1 MKESRI
7 LSRFMIL
14 ATADKYKILP
24 FSKMKDGDFEINC
37 SILDIQNLSSYEMCI
52 DCESE
57 T

>member
-1 MKESRI
+1 
-7 LSRFMIL
+7 MIL
-14 ATADKYKILP
+14 ETADKYKILP
-24 FSKMKDGDFEINC
+24 FSEMKDGDFKINC